1 MKYTLTLGPKHITNH
16 RVSCLLPV
24 ELCKPQYQN
33 HCYKQW
39 LGCGKA
45 VVLTNLSMIHIY
57 YRVKLDLNTLNDH
70 ICLNKRQKAVFLAGK
85 CYLGYWCY
93 QKWQYFLICWS
104 PTLRRTLW
112 RCRNVG
118 FPRPECRV
126 TAPIS
131 AVWWPEE
138 EATEILAWRKK
149 KEGRRRWERQEGI
162 FALSWNLRWNGRT
175 LTRDSWKVYLGE
187 HRLVSVPVCLPSRR
201 VKNWVRGVPLLG
213 S

>member
-1 MKYTLTLGPKHITNH
+1 M
-16 RVSCLLPV
+16 
-24 ELCKPQYQN
+24 
-33 HCYKQW
+33 
-39 LGCGKA
+39 
-45 VVLTNLSMIHIY
+45 
-57 YRVKLDLNTLNDH
+57 
-70 ICLNKRQKAVFLAGK
+70 AVFPDL
-85 CYLGYWCY
+85 LE
-93 QKWQYFLICWS
+93 WS

-162 FALSWNLRWNGRT
+162 LALSWNLRWNGRT
-175 LTRDSWKVYLGE
+175 PKRDSETSFLGE
-187 HRLVSVPVCLPSRR
+187 HRLVSAPLCRCVSPLGGSKTGFGECRSSVAKLAKSERLGGERRQDFAVSSQCDINNGYPRLKAGKDYCWYLKLRFRKCIKCLCSWLACRAG
-201 VKNWVRGVPLLG
+201 KMNERG
-213 S
+213 